1 MTPFLESTASI
12 ERKANMADRQTQID
26 YPRQSQL
33 AMLRD
38 CRLPKCKDVSP
49 SLLKLLLKM
58 IDDYGRG
65 EDAWPTQDTLAEAC
79 CVEPR
84 TIRRALTAL
93 MKLSLVIIERK
104 NRYGKTL
111 NHYRIVWSELDLL
124 RTQGPNPVS
133 KDSPKETPPTAS
145 TKPSNRTFLVDQPD
159 ICEEQPD
166 IPGRATGHIRP
177 TNRTCMSYKPTEA
190 QLNASSTLSDEGEVE
205 EDELETWEEAAKQLQ
220 TRGLA
225 TAPQIAHEAR
235 CRGLTASEVLQAVRD
250 YDANR
255 SHFRGPGAITF
266 RLRTGAWPTNVIIKP
281 AVDHE
286 LERSMKH
293 SIQRY
298 VNQWREALVPESE
311 IARRL
316 YAGLEDQSLTTH
328 GLSREL
334 LVRMGWVDPAT
345 TPTPASGASV

>member
-12 ERKANMADRQTQID
+12 ERKANMADRQTQFD

-38 CRLPKCKDVSP
+38 CRLPKCKSVAA

-65 EDAWPTQDTLAEAC
+65 EDAWPTQETLANACGVEA
-79 CVEPR
+79 R

-93 MKLSLVIIERK
+93 ENLSLVIIERK
-104 NRYGKTL
+104 KNRYGTTT

-124 RTQGPNPVS
+124 RTQGPNPVP
-133 KDSPKETPPTAS
+133 KDSLQGTPPTAS
-145 TKPSNRTFLVDQPD
+145 HKPTNRTFEGDQA
-159 ICEEQPD
+159 D
-166 IPGRATGHIRP
+166 IPGVPTGHLLH

-190 QLNASSTLSDEGEVE
+190 QITSSTLSGEGEVE
-205 EDELETWEEAAKQLQ
+205 EDFETWEEAEQQLEV
-220 TRGLA
+220 RGLA

-235 CRGLTASEVLQAVRD
+235 CRGLNASEVLQAIRD

-281 AVDHE
+281 AVDRE
-286 LERSMKH
+286 LERAMKA
-293 SIQRY
+293 SIESY
-298 VNQWREALVPESE
+298 VVEWRAARVTEQD

-316 YAGLEDQSLTTH
+316 YAGLQNQELTSR